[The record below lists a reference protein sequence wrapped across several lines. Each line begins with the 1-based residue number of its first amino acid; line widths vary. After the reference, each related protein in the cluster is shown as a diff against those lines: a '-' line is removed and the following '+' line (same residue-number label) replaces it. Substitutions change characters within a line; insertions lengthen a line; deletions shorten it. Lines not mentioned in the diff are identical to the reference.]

1 MGWVVNATGFG
12 MVVPF
17 MSIYFHK
24 VLGVPM
30 RYVALLFLATAVV
43 RSISG
48 ALSGRLS
55 DRVGRKPLLVVSPA
69 ARGLSFFAVA
79 YLVSQ
84 RAPFIPTA
92 AVLVSTFFLA
102 AAYQPVA
109 QSVVAD
115 VIPEKRRLQAYAWTR
130 VAMNVGWALG
140 PALGGYISQVSF
152 SLLFV
157 IGGILG
163 ATTAL
168 LVGLMIPETAPV
180 KVDAKGR
187 EVSASET
194 PAAGSLTAAPPGT
207 LPRKSFAA
215 RFLEPLHNRR
225 FVHYS
230 LGTLFMYLIMAQL
243 VATLPI
249 YVVETAGLDQN
260 QLGHLYA
267 LNGLLVVL
275 FQTTVTRGLGRFPI
289 IAVQA
294 VGSMAYAAI
303 YFLFSQA
310 WTFPAFLGL
319 IGVLTFAEMAVTPGT
334 VTVVS
339 HLAPRESMGNYMG
352 IFGLFSNSAWSF
364 GPFIGG
370 LLLDIFPDNGT
381 ALWGIVAC
389 LGLAASSF
397 YLSFRLRF
405 GDLTFTLVE
414 GNEGGAKPADSQP

>member
-1 MGWVVNATGFG
+1 

-48 ALSGRLS
+48 AIGGKLS
-55 DRVGRKPLLVVSPA
+55 DRIGRKPLLLLSPA
-69 ARGLSFFAVA
+69 ARSISFFAVA

-130 VAMNVGWALG
+130 VAMNLGWALG
-140 PALGGYISQVSF
+140 PALGGYISQVSY
-152 SLLFV
+152 SLLF
-157 IGGILG
+157 IMGGILG
-163 ATTAL
+163 AITAV
-168 LVGLMIPETAPV
+168 LVGLLIPETAPI
-180 KVDAKGR
+180 KVDGDRRVADS
-187 EVSASET
+187 EAPVSAAHSPTDGPERWN
-194 PAAGSLTAAPPGT
+194 AFVS
-207 LPRKSFAA
+207 
-215 RFLEPLHNRR
+215 RFLEPLHNKR
-225 FVHYS
+225 FLHYS
-230 LGTLFMYLIMAQL
+230 VATLFMYLLMAQL
-243 VATLPI
+243 VATLPV
-249 YVVETAGLDQN
+249 YAVETAGLRQD

-275 FQTTVTRGLGRFPI
+275 FQTTVTHALGRFPI
-289 IAVQA
+289 VAIQA
-294 VGSMAYAAI
+294 LGSLAYGAI

-319 IGVLTFAEMAVTPGT
+319 IFVLTFAEMAVTPGT

-339 HLAPRESMGNYMG
+339 RLAPRESMGNYMG
-352 IFGLFSNSAWSF
+352 IFGLFSNSAWSL

-370 LLLDIFPDNGT
+370 FLLDFFPDNGV

-389 LGLAASSF
+389 LGLVACLLYSSF
-397 YLSFRLRF
+397 VLRF
-405 GDLTFTLVE
+405 GDLR
-414 GNEGGAKPADSQP
+414 SH